1 MKIIEEKMDEYFKW
15 LKQNYKY
22 KQLDNSTEITTP
34 FVNHLNDAI
43 RIYLDFLPNK
53 KIRLSDDGL
62 TFNELELFG
71 IDINT
76 KTRRKL
82 IESILNQ
89 FALRV
94 EDEEIIAD
102 INNKEFA
109 QAKHNMIQGILKIY
123 DLTLTAKPNV
133 SNLFYEEVYS
143 FLFEEE
149 IVGTNSVSISGESG
163 IKYTIDFIVPP
174 TKTKPEVLIDF
185 ANNLDFNK
193 ITSDSFAFRDVKNSR
208 LSRNN
213 QFPKMNVI
221 ANDIDNP
228 ITERVRQAANYE
240 DIKILNWS
248 DKESIVNLLKR

>member
-133 SNLFYEEVYS
+133 SNFS
-143 FLFEEE
+143 PF
-149 IVGTNSVSISGESG
+149 VSI
-163 IKYTIDFIVPP
+163 
-174 TKTKPEVLIDF
+174 
-185 ANNLDFNK
+185 
-193 ITSDSFAFRDVKNSR
+193 
-208 LSRNN
+208 
-213 QFPKMNVI
+213 
-221 ANDIDNP
+221 
-228 ITERVRQAANYE
+228 
-240 DIKILNWS
+240 
-248 DKESIVNLLKR
+248 